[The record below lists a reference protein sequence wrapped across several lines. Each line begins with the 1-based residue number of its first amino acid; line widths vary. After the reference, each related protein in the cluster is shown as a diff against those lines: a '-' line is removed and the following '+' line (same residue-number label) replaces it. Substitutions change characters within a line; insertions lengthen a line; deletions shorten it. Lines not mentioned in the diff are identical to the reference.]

1 MFEQMLSLGYAMER
15 SENKNYRM
23 KGITIGSIYSA
34 RDKIEITTKK
44 CPESITCRNFSLY
57 PSDSFLS
64 HRGEKSPVYR
74 FQQVHVYSDCS
85 AL

>member
-1 MFEQMLSLGYAMER
+1 MER

-23 KGITIGSIYSA
+23 KGITIGNIYSA

-57 PSDSFLS
+57 PSDSFL
-64 HRGEKSPVYR
+64 EKNHQFIAFSKYMYI
-74 FQQVHVYSDCS
+74 QHCS